1 MYKLTNY
8 NSVIRTFDNA
18 GIPFAEGNTDYQQ
31 YIAWIAEGNTPE
43 PADPIVR
50 DIKSEIAQLESTQ
63 LMPRVTREFMLAY
76 AMTVYTPEQLALNA
90 GFTRLKAFDDEIKAL
105 RDQL

>member
-1 MYKLTNY
+1 MKTYKYLSDTVVAVFDEDGI
-8 NSVIRTFDNA
+8 SRTSGLA
-18 GIPFAEGNTDYQQ
+18 SALVPEGAT
-31 YIAWIAEGNTPE
+31 IE
-43 PADPIVR
+43 PADPVVR

-76 AMTVYTPEQLALNA
+76 AMTVYTPEELALNI
-90 GFTRLKAFDDEIKAL
+90 GFAKLKAFDDEIKAL